1 MNQFEIVGIV
11 SVLGW
16 LLIAGS
22 ALASY
27 RLGWGQLAKMAL
39 TWLAIF
45 LGLTLLLGFFY
56 EG

>member
-1 MNQFEIVGIV
+1 MNQFEIIGIV

-16 LLIAGS
+16 LFIAGS

-27 RLGWGQLAKMAL
+27 RLGWGRMAKMAL

-45 LGLTLLLGFFY
+45 VGMTLLVGFFY